1 MLELQSLTIK
11 EDFQK
16 NKQKNSLKMLKN
28 TKIKMKKL
36 KEKLKLRMDFKAIAL
51 MLSMLLMMK
60 NFKERLV
67 NKIKEQF

>member
-11 EDFQK
+11 EDF
-16 NKQKNSLKMLKN
+16 KQKNQLKMPKN

-60 NFKERLV
+60 NSKERLA

>member
-1 MLELQSLTIK
+1 
-11 EDFQK
+11 
-16 NKQKNSLKMLKN
+16 
-28 TKIKMKKL
+28 MKKL

-60 NFKERLV
+60 NSKERLA

>member
-16 NKQKNSLKMLKN
+16 NKQKSLLKMLKN
-28 TKIKMKKL
+28 TKIKTKKL
-36 KEKLKLRMDFKAIAL
+36 EEKLKLRMDFKAIVL

-60 NFKERLV
+60 NSKEKLA
-67 NKIKEQF
+67 NKIKDQF